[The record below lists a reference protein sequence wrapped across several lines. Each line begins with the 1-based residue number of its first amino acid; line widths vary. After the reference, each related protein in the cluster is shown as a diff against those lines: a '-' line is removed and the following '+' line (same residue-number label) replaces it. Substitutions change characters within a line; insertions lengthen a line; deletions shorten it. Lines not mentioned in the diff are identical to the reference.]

1 MASRRVKPAGGF
13 ELWWWYFM
21 RISGLLLVFLALGH
35 LTITHIIN
43 NVEVINYAFVTNRWA
58 NPKTGVLWRLWD
70 LTMINLAV
78 LHGFNGLRQ
87 VLWEYVVRPG
97 TRKVVVTLIW
107 IVTVGI
113 IGIGS
118 YAILMFQPD
127 KEYLKRFYEANPE
140 LRKEQSAIP
149 LADER
154 DQPWRPRPP
163 VRDGTLDMNN
173 YHRFDCIIVGAG
185 GAGLMAALE
194 ASKRAGTAVVS
205 KLYPT
210 RSHTGAAQGGIAA
223 ALANLEED
231 SWENHAYDTIK
242 GGDFLVDQTAAEIL
256 CKEAVECIYDL
267 EHMGL
272 PFDRTADGRISQRR
286 FGGHTKPNPA
296 YDPAAPAGTPNAR
309 PRIPVMRACHSA
321 DRTGHM
327 ILQTLYQQCI
337 KQGVTFF
344 DEFHMLDLIMV
355 EGECRGIV
363 AIEIAT
369 GQLHVFHAKA
379 VLLATGGFG
388 RMFKV
393 SSNAYALTGD
403 GPSIAYRHGL
413 PMEDME
419 FFQFHPTGIYR
430 LGILLSEACRGDGG
444 IMLNDK
450 GERFM
455 ERYAPNLKDLASRD
469 VCSRSIYQEVRAG
482 RGIGGKDYVFLDIR
496 ADTINKFGTSPT
508 GQKVDSA
515 WVESRLPDIIE
526 FARTYLGVDPI
537 KEPMPIQ
544 PTAHYAMG
552 GLPTD
557 VAGRVIRDASGNAVP
572 GLWAAGETACV
583 SVHGANRLGT
593 NSLVDLVVYGRRS
606 GRDLA
611 RFALENEFKPLPPN
625 PEAAAKAEVEGL
637 LSRPHKYP
645 WIKLRDQM
653 QRTMMDNCG
662 VYRTEE
668 TLTKARDEI
677 RWLKEQY
684 ATLGVQDKGSV
695 FNTGLLEILE
705 LGNLLD
711 TAEATVAAALARQES
726 RGAHSREDFPNRD
739 DERFFKHS
747 LVYKDGDGARVDYK
761 DVDIV
766 YVEKDGQK
774 TPKYPLEIRKY

>member
-1 MASRRVKPAGGF
+1 M
-13 ELWWWYFM
+13 
-21 RISGLLLVFLALGH
+21 
-35 LTITHIIN
+35 
-43 NVEVINYAFVTNRWA
+43 
-58 NPKTGVLWRLWD
+58 
-70 LTMINLAV
+70 
-78 LHGFNGLRQ
+78 
-87 VLWEYVVRPG
+87 
-97 TRKVVVTLIW
+97 
-107 IVTVGI
+107 
-113 IGIGS
+113 
-118 YAILMFQPD
+118 
-127 KEYLKRFYEANPE
+127 
-140 LRKEQSAIP
+140 
-149 LADER
+149 
-154 DQPWRPRPP
+154 
-163 VRDGTLDMNN
+163 N

-194 ASKRAGTAVVS
+194 AGKRAGTAVVS

-223 ALANLEED
+223 ALANLEND

-242 GGDFLVDQTAAEIL
+242 GGDFLVDQTAAEVL
-256 CKEAVECIYDL
+256 CKEAVECIYEM

-286 FGGHTKPNPA
+286 FGGHTKPNPD
-296 YDPAAPAGTPNAR
+296 YDPTATPGTPNAR

-344 DEFHMLDLIMV
+344 DEFHMVDLIMV
-355 EGECRGIV
+355 DGECRGIV

-369 GQLHVFHAKA
+369 AQLHVFHAKS

-393 SSNAYALTGD
+393 SSNAFALSGD
-403 GPSIAYRHGL
+403 GPAIAYRHGIPL
-413 PMEDME
+413 EDLE

-444 IMLNDK
+444 VMFNKD

-482 RGIGGKDYVFLDIR
+482 RGIGGKDFVYLDIR
-496 ADTINKFGTSPT
+496 AETINKYKTSPT
-508 GQKVDSA
+508 GSPVDSR
-515 WVESRLPDIIE
+515 WVEKRLPDIIE

-552 GLPTD
+552 GVPTD
-557 VAGRVIRDASGNAVP
+557 IQGRVILDALNTPVP
-572 GLWAAGETACV
+572 GLYAAGETACV

-606 GRDLA
+606 GRA
-611 RFALENEFKPLPPN
+611 MAEYALDHEFQALPPN
-625 PEAAAKAEVEGL
+625 PEAAAKVQIDGL
-637 LSRPHKYP
+637 LSRPKTEP
-645 WIKLRDQM
+645 WAKIRDEM
-653 QRTMMDNCG
+653 QRVMMDDCG
-662 VYRTEE
+662 VYRTGEG
-668 TLTKARDEI
+668 LARAAAALSA
-677 RWLKEQY
+677 LKVRY
-684 ATLGVQDKGSV
+684 RALGVQDKGTV
-695 FNTGLLEILE
+695 FNTNLLEVLE

-711 TAEATVAAALARQES
+711 IAEATVASALARTES
-726 RGAHSREDFPNRD
+726 RGAHSREDFPDRD
-739 DERFFKHS
+739 DARFFKHS
-747 LVYKDGDGARVDYK
+747 LVYRVDEETTRVDYK
-761 DVDIV
+761 DVDVIM
-766 YVEKDGQK
+766 VEKDGALV
-774 TPKYPLEIRKY
+774 PKYPLEVRKY